1 MQEAIN
7 GRVEYGSIL
16 ITRVIYPCAEK
27 TKLKKIIRIV
37 SNLSS

>member
-7 GRVEYGSIL
+7 ERVEYGSIL

-27 TKLKKIIRIV
+27 TQFKKIIRI
-37 SNLSS
+37 